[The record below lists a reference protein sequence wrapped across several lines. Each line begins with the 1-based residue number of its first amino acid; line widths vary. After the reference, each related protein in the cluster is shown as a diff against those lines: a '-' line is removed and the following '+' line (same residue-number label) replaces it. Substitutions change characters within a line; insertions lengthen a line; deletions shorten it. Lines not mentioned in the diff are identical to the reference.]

1 MPNTCA
7 QTTTNEKKE
16 NTVTDLLNKIG
27 QRVRIGEFAEN
38 PLEGVEKN
46 LYLEAQAMPD
56 PSLLKSTDVI
66 IKVKSSAVG
75 WVDLLMSSG
84 QYQHMP
90 PLPYTPGLEY
100 SGEVVWLGDDINASQ
115 ANVGDRVL
123 VDGFVA
129 GPRSPGDYQQYGG
142 FASYAVAP
150 IEAIRSI
157 PDGFSFDEAC
167 NLLGSYETAY
177 HCLIACGQL
186 QKGETVLIHGASG
199 ATGLAAVH
207 IAKIVGA
214 TVIATGRSDE
224 KLAIVKQ
231 QGADHVINCKATE
244 GESGEGS
251 NSGVK
256 RFRQEVK
263 ALTDGR
269 GVDVVYDGVGGD
281 ISLESMRCVSFGAR
295 FLVVGWASTP
305 FVSKGKGQ
313 RGAPNANMLPTNL
326 IMMKGLKVMGC
337 PTVIS
342 TQHDASIRP
351 ARLSKIMEWVESGQ
365 LKPYISHRYALA
377 DIKEAMKAKWRG
389 DIIGGCVVHP

>member
-1 MPNTCA
+1 MSKPSTA
-7 QTTTNEKKE
+7 IQPLST
-16 NTVTDLLNKIG
+16 G
-27 QRVRIGEFAEN
+27 QRVRISEFAEN

-46 LYLEAQAMPD
+46 LSLEDQTAPD
-56 PSLLKSTDVI
+56 TSTLGPRDVI
-66 IKVKSSAVG
+66 INVKSAAVG

-100 SGEVVWLGDDINASQ
+100 SGEIVWTGKDINDRQ
-115 ANVGDRVL
+115 AKVGDRVL

-129 GPRSPGDYQQYGG
+129 GPRSPGEYQQYGG

-150 IEAIRSI
+150 IEAIRTI
-157 PDGFSFDEAC
+157 PDGFSFDQAC

-207 IAKIVGA
+207 IAKIMGA

-224 KLAIVKQ
+224 KLSIVKE
-231 QGADHVINCKATE
+231 QGADHVINCRAPD
-244 GESGEGS
+244 GEK
-251 NSGVK
+251 GVK
-256 RFRQEVK
+256 QFRQEVK
-263 ALTDGR
+263 ALTGGR

-281 ISLESMRCVSFGAR
+281 ISLESMRCVTFGAR

-305 FVSKGKGQ
+305 FVAKGKGQ

-351 ARLSKIMEWVESGQ
+351 ERLKQIMAWVESGQ
-365 LKPYISHRYALA
+365 LKPYISHTFPLA
-377 DIKEAMKAKWRG
+377 RVKEALKAKWTG
-389 DIIGGCVVHP
+389 DIIGGCVVHPPEL